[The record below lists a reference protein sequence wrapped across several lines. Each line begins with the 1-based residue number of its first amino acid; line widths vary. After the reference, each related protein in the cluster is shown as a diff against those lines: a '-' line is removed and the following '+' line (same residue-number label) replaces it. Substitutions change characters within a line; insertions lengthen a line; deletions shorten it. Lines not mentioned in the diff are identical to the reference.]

1 MQTVNPVFVFLALL
15 FCPCIIKPL
24 LFFSS
29 PLLFMILKFVFH
41 MLAFINLFCMLL
53 LQLQIYFIIIKDN
66 VMSLC
71 SNTMP

>member
-1 MQTVNPVFVFLALL
+1 
-15 FCPCIIKPL
+15 
-24 LFFSS
+24 
-29 PLLFMILKFVFH
+29 

-71 SNTMP
+71 SNTMPWKYVGGMRVKIHAFVTVLLDGSE